1 MVLNKEDPNYRQCSI
16 SVMDNIADPDIT
28 FDENGICNYF
38 YEYHKAEQN
47 HVVKGDEGLRECD
60 LILQKIKRQGK
71 NKKYNCITGVSG
83 GVDSSFVVLKAKE
96 FGLNPLVVH
105 FDNGWNAEIA
115 NNNIQNIIEKTGFD
129 LYTLVVDWMEF
140 RDLQRSYFKANVV
153 DLEALTDHAIICTL
167 YKLANK
173 LGIKYILSGSN
184 IFTEQVLPKSWIWKK
199 HDSVNIR
206 SIHKTFGEV
215 PLKTYPLLSSIN
227 LLYFNLFVKIRVINL
242 LDYLDYN
249 KLEAKIEIKNKLGWT
264 DYGGKH
270 CESVFTRF
278 YQGYILPVKFKIDKR
293 KAHLSTLIFSKQIT
307 KKEAQ
312 KELDLPIYD
321 KHLLKVDYEFVRK
334 KLGFSEEEFDRYFSE
349 LRVEHKFYLFEK
361 DNIWDN
367 YPILKLLRPILKI
380 LKSLK

>member
-47 HVVKGDEGLRECD
+47 HVVKGEEGLRECD

-140 RDLQRSYFKANVV
+140 RDLQRSF
-153 DLEALTDHAIICTL
+153 
-167 YKLANK
+167 
-173 LGIKYILSGSN
+173 
-184 IFTEQVLPKSWIWKK
+184 
-199 HDSVNIR
+199 
-206 SIHKTFGEV
+206 
-215 PLKTYPLLSSIN
+215 
-227 LLYFNLFVKIRVINL
+227 
-242 LDYLDYN
+242 
-249 KLEAKIEIKNKLGWT
+249 
-264 DYGGKH
+264 
-270 CESVFTRF
+270 
-278 YQGYILPVKFKIDKR
+278 
-293 KAHLSTLIFSKQIT
+293 
-307 KKEAQ
+307 
-312 KELDLPIYD
+312 
-321 KHLLKVDYEFVRK
+321 
-334 KLGFSEEEFDRYFSE
+334 
-349 LRVEHKFYLFEK
+349 
-361 DNIWDN
+361 
-367 YPILKLLRPILKI
+367 
-380 LKSLK
+380 